1 MKSQTTKDL
10 LIGLLCVVLQMII
23 FRHLRIFGS
32 EADIVLIYIIW
43 LMSRRN
49 RTTAIV
55 LAAVLGFTQDAFLD
69 LWGLNMFSKTL
80 LAFAGYQFIP
90 KTSESKL
97 LNGQV
102 FLIVLAAS
110 LFHNIVFLGLAS
122 FAKLYAS
129 DYYFWIY
136 LIGNSLYTAVVAS
149 IIYLF
154 KDE

>member
-1 MKSQTTKDL
+1 MKSQNTKDL
-10 LIGLLCVVLQMII
+10 LVGLFCVILQMII

-43 LMSRRN
+43 LMSTRN
-49 RTTAIV
+49 RTTAIT
-55 LAAVLGFTQDAFLD
+55 LAAILGFTQDALLD

-80 LAFAGYQFIP
+80 LAFVGYQFIP
-90 KTSESKL
+90 KASESKL

-102 FLIVLAAS
+102 FLIVLVAS
-110 LFHNIVFLGLAS
+110 LFHNIVFLSLSS

-129 DYYFWIY
+129 GYYFWIY
-136 LIGNSLYTAVVAS
+136 LIGNSLYTAIVAS